1 MRLGV
6 YSTDAGRQ
14 EGIPGKELEEP
25 DSEEG
30 YNTSLAP
37 PPNTS
42 VIRLM
47 TRQSSTH
54 SDYGRRQWRSI
65 VWAGW
70 ALAAS
75 IALAPQ
81 AQAGLIGYYELNSF
95 TLTNTNADGNVLS
108 PDGGLTF
115 ILTGG
120 NDGSGLGGFT
130 DLLIA
135 ANASGTVQFTYRYA
149 SLDLPGFDFAGYLV
163 GSTFTRIADSDGQSG
178 GISFGV
184 SSGQLFGFRIETL
197 DNLSEPGILT
207 VHDFSAPLANV
218 GVPEPPMSPI
228 FLVIAALAAAVQ
240 AWRKRASGVLPLLLS
255 TVLAAAAPPLSA
267 QSFYGG
273 SNVTGQLVL
282 TARVNMLQQSQF
294 LIAQGAVVPPRTEVA
309 PKILP
314 RRLRPPQRF
323 TVQSGL
329 SPMYALAPPAMQS
342 LQIDPIITAF
352 GFNGINHAQQRTAF
366 GGNQFSVE
374 PPNPSLAVGNGYVL
388 EGVNNAVQV
397 YDAVT
402 GAAVL
407 PAPIAS
413 NQLFG
418 LAPAINWTT
427 GINGVFPT
435 DMRVFYDAGINRW
448 FVLQRALDNDQ
459 FGNAIDSSHLYIAV
473 SQTDDPTGTYNIYTM
488 DTTNNGK
495 LGCPC
500 FADYPQIGADEYG
513 FYISANEF
521 STSFNSFVDA
531 IILAISKAS
540 LASGATSP
548 SAFRFAIPHITG
560 YEFAIQPASTPPG
573 ASYFRANGGGQF
585 FVSSQASF
593 SVDNKLAVW
602 MMTNTSSLGNAN
614 PNLSLTSTLSSVL
627 TYSFPDVAVQRP
639 GPLPYGSGLTPS
651 GVLAYLDGGDN
662 RVLSVSY
669 AGGRLYVTFATGVTD
684 ETGQRLVGGAYV
696 VLSPN
701 FRGGVLSTPL
711 LRQGYLLVRG
721 NHLLRPAVALNPRGR
736 GTIAFTLVGPDYYPS
751 AAFVPFDAF
760 STGPN
765 IQVAAFGMS
774 PEDGFSGYSVPG
786 LPGLARWGDYS
797 AAAAGSDGSIWMV
810 TEYIPNAPRTE
821 LANWGTYVTRY
832 VP

>member
-1 MRLGV
+1 M
-6 YSTDAGRQ
+6 
-14 EGIPGKELEEP
+14 
-25 DSEEG
+25 
-30 YNTSLAP
+30 
-37 PPNTS
+37 
-42 VIRLM
+42 
-47 TRQSSTH
+47 
-54 SDYGRRQWRSI
+54 
-65 VWAGW
+65 WAGW

-81 AQAGLIGYYELNSF
+81 AQATLTGYYALNNF
-95 TLTNTNADGNVLS
+95 TLTNTNADGSVLS
-108 PDGGLTF
+108 PDGGLSF
-115 ILTGG
+115 LLTGG
-120 NDGSGLGGFT
+120 NNGSGLGGFT
-130 DLLIA
+130 DLVIA
-135 ANASGTVQFTYRYA
+135 ANASGTVQFTYEYA
-149 SLDLPGFDFAGYLV
+149 SLDDAGYDFAGYLL
-163 GSTFTRIADSDGQSG
+163 GNTFTQIADSDGQAG

-207 VHDFSAPLANV
+207 VHDFSAPLADV
-218 GVPEPPMSPI
+218 GVPEPAMWPV
-228 FLVIAALAAAVQ
+228 FLVIAVLAATVKAR
-240 AWRKRASGVLPLLLS
+240 RKRASRVLPVLLAA
-255 TVLAAAAPPLSA
+255 VLAAAALPLSA
-267 QSFYGG
+267 QSSYGG

-282 TARVNMLQQSQF
+282 TAQVDMLQQSQF
-294 LIAQGAVVPPRTEVA
+294 LLARGAVLPLRTEFA
-309 PKILP
+309 PKVLP

-323 TVQSGL
+323 TVQGGVMRAA
-329 SPMYALAPPAMQS
+329 PLAPPAMQS
-342 LQIDPIITAF
+342 LQIDPVVTAF
-352 GFNGINHAQQRTAF
+352 GFNGIDHAQQRTAF

-402 GAAVL
+402 GVAVL

-435 DMRVFYDAGINRW
+435 DMRVFYDAGTNRW

-459 FGNAIDSSHLYIAV
+459 FGNAINSSHLYLAV
-473 SQTDDPTGTYNIYTM
+473 SQTADPTGTYNIYTM
-488 DTTNNGK
+488 DTTNSGH

-531 IILAISKAS
+531 TILAISKAS
-540 LASGATSP
+540 LASGAASP
-548 SAFRFAIPHITG
+548 SAFRFTIPFVTG

-585 FVSSQASF
+585 FVSSQASY

-602 MMTNTSSLGNAN
+602 MMTNTSSLGNAS
-614 PNLSLTSTLSSVL
+614 PSLSLTSTLSSVL
-627 TYSFPDVAVQRP
+627 THVFPDVATQRP
-639 GPLPYGSGLTPS
+639 GPLPYGSSVS

-684 ETGQRLVGGAYV
+684 EDGQQLVGGAYV

-701 FRGGVLSTPL
+701 FRGGVLSTQL

-721 NHLLRPAVALNPRGR
+721 NHLLRPAVAVNPLGR
-736 GTIAFTLVGPDYYPS
+736 GVIAFTLVGPDYYPS
-751 AAFVPFDAF
+751 AAFVPFDTF
-760 STGPN
+760 STAPS

-774 PEDGFSGYSVPG
+774 PEDGFTGYSVPW